1 MNRTSQ
7 RAAGLRGSVIVL
19 LIVLLTAVGVCPGSG
34 AQDDVAKARRRTDL
48 QAIARA
54 YFAGLAQRDLSKF
67 PYDDNVSL
75 RAPLNPN
82 GGADN
87 PIVGKNNVLAF
98 FANVLPAIGV
108 VSGRDTYINEALT
121 IVCAEA
127 TVGVVTRVVHTA
139 LRVADCFTVN
149 DAGKVTEQENHYDP
163 RAVTHPQK
171 FRDITRSYFNAL
183 ASDNPDDL
191 KNVPW
196 ADDVKV
202 RAPLYPG
209 GAEVEFMGRSAMENY
224 LKPFLPVIGT
234 VDVLLNTIEG
244 EWICTK
250 ANIGLPDAANP
261 ASRIRVTDCFRIDPT
276 TGKIVEQENH
286 YDPRPAL
293 PRCTSCGGT
302 ATSGC
307 ACP

>member
-1 MNRTSQ
+1 
-7 RAAGLRGSVIVL
+7 
-19 LIVLLTAVGVCPGSG
+19 
-34 AQDDVAKARRRTDL
+34 
-48 QAIARA
+48 
-54 YFAGLAQRDLSKF
+54 
-67 PYDDNVSL
+67 
-75 RAPLNPN
+75 
-82 GGADN
+82 
-87 PIVGKNNVLAF
+87 
-98 FANVLPAIGV
+98 
-108 VSGRDTYINEALT
+108 
-121 IVCAEA
+121 
-127 TVGVVTRVVHTA
+127 
-139 LRVADCFTVN
+139 VN
-149 DAGKVTEQENHYDP
+149 DAGQVIEQENHYDP

-191 KNVPW
+191 KHVPW
-196 ADDVKV
+196 ADTVQV

-209 GAEVEFMGRSAMENY
+209 GAEVEFVGRPAMEAY

-261 ASRIRVTDCFRIDPT
+261 ASRIRVTDCFRIDLA

-293 PRCTSCGGT
+293 PRCTSCGGWRERHRRRGCSSSASFAT
-302 ATSGC
+302 ARGRAASSRRRSPSWHGSTASSGSRSGTSTTKKWRRSSAPQPMRTPGRSFPRRSASRPGARRC
-307 ACP
+307 CSASCGVS

>member
-1 MNRTSQ
+1 MTTRVTPSLH
-7 RAAGLRGSVIVL
+7 RRSVIL
-19 LIVLLTAVGVCPGSG
+19 LVTLCVAGGICSGSS
-34 AQDDVAKARRRTDL
+34 AQGNDAKAKRRAEL
-48 QAIARA
+48 QAIAWA
-54 YFAGLAQRDLSKF
+54 YFDGLAQHDLSKV
-67 PYDDNVSL
+67 PYADNIILHAS
-75 RAPLNPN
+75 LNPN

-87 PIVGKNNVLAF
+87 PIIGKDKVVAF
-98 FANVLPAIGV
+98 FAGMLPAIGAV
-108 VSGRDTYINEALT
+108 QVRDTYVNEALT

-127 TVGVVTRVVHTA
+127 TVGVVTPVVHTG

-149 DAGKVTEQENHYDP
+149 DAGKVIEQENHYDP
-163 RAVTHPQK
+163 RAVTQPQK
-171 FRDITRSYFNAL
+171 FGDITRSYFNAL

-191 KNVPW
+191 KHVPW
-196 ADDVKV
+196 ADNVKV
-202 RAPLYPG
+202 RAPLSAG
-209 GAEVEFMGRSAMENY
+209 GAEAEFVGRPAMEAY

-250 ANIGLPDAANP
+250 ANIGLPDATNP
-261 ASRIRVTDCFRIDPT
+261 ASRIRVTDCFRIDPA

-302 ATSGC
+302 AAGGC
-307 ACP
+307 TCP